1 MVFNGP
7 PVARRAFQST
17 STPKRPFPRL
27 PVPSLHHTLEQYL
40 RSIDPFLDDT
50 SLTGHKI
57 KSDAVC
63 ERQAW
68 LQDFETGVGA
78 RCQER
83 LLELDK
89 VSEFNWLDDNF
100 WLRKAYHEPRIP
112 LLIHSNWWLAL
123 RPDPQPQLAEG
134 HGTQVVASGI
144 TEHQLKVT
152 AWLIRGFLDLKV
164 RLDRFLLNLRTEH
177 WARRPALRMYN
188 RCRVPREDMDV
199 FASPSPASDPD
210 RRKIL
215 VMVNSQCYAIQVLD
229 SDGRPRSPRTIEQS
243 LRKVVLDDARQHAR
257 RCLPVG
263 IMSSDDR
270 SSWAKN
276 REHLAA
282 LSSQNTRFLNIIDQS
297 LFAVSLDSACQVP
310 EHSLADQ
317 SETAVDAHLHNIRS
331 GPMGHNRW
339 FDKSFT
345 LITEPCGRTG
355 MMGEHSPCDAL
366 VPSMMADYAISEP
379 INHSAFSSELSSPS
393 ESTSADVEYMSWVTD
408 SQLEDAC
415 QVAAARAQAIIEA
428 SDDSLLDFKTFGTAW
443 ISEAKLGADGFIQLA
458 IQLAWYRQQG
468 AFTAVY
474 ETALTRAFLNGRTET
489 IRSFTTESRRFVEA
503 MVDTHASP
511 TIRYVLL
518 KDALRVHTGLTRKAV
533 VGRGID
539 RHLLALRLLMKEDE
553 SSPVFTD
560 PVFWKSQEWLLS
572 TSGLSAGERFVGT
585 GFGAGFEDGYG
596 INYMAGPDR
605 LRFGIESKK
614 PCPTTSTAGFKELLR
629 TSLLDMQTLCLAQG
643 RDAHL

>member
-1 MVFNGP
+1 
-7 PVARRAFQST
+7 
-17 STPKRPFPRL
+17 
-27 PVPSLHHTLEQYL
+27 
-40 RSIDPFLDDT
+40 
-50 SLTGHKI
+50 
-57 KSDAVC
+57 
-63 ERQAW
+63 
-68 LQDFETGVGA
+68 
-78 RCQER
+78 
-83 LLELDK
+83 
-89 VSEFNWLDDNF
+89 
-100 WLRKAYHEPRIP
+100 
-112 LLIHSNWWLAL
+112 
-123 RPDPQPQLAEG
+123 
-134 HGTQVVASGI
+134 
-144 TEHQLKVT
+144 
-152 AWLIRGFLDLKV
+152 
-164 RLDRFLLNLRTEH
+164 
-177 WARRPALRMYN
+177 
-188 RCRVPREDMDV
+188 
-199 FASPSPASDPD
+199 
-210 RRKIL
+210 
-215 VMVNSQCYAIQVLD
+215 
-229 SDGRPRSPRTIEQS
+229 
-243 LRKVVLDDARQHAR
+243 
-257 RCLPVG
+257 
-263 IMSSDDR
+263 
-270 SSWAKN
+270 
-276 REHLAA
+276 
-282 LSSQNTRFLNIIDQS
+282 
-297 LFAVSLDSACQVP
+297 
-310 EHSLADQ
+310 
-317 SETAVDAHLHNIRS
+317 
-331 GPMGHNRW
+331 MGHNRW

-379 INHSAFSSELSSPS
+379 INHSAFLSELSSPS

-443 ISEAKLGADGFIQLA
+443 ISEGSIPRPRSEILFTSSPAKLGADGFIQLA

-503 MVDTHASP
+503 MVDTHASVSDLLWWLLIEELSR
-511 TIRYVLL
+511 TQTTVRYVLL

-585 GFGAGFEDGYG
+585 GYVSICSFLFGLKWIFFALGLEQGLKMDTALTVSAQSWVASYRARFNRPVVD
-596 INYMAGPDR
+596 MAGPDR

-614 PCPTTSTAGFKELLR
+614 PCPTTSTAGFKGLLR
-629 TSLLDMQTLCLAQG
+629 TSLLDMQALCLAQG